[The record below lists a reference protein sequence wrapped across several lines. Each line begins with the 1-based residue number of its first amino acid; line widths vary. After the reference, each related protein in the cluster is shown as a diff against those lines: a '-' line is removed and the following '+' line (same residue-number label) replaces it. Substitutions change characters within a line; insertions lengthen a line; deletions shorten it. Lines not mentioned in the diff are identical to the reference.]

1 MIEELIVRIFKARN
15 QAHMRHWKTNS
26 YSEHKALGHY
36 YDGIIDKLDEIV
48 ETYQGGFGLVG
59 KLPDEIKDAKELIN
73 EEMLWLTKNREKIAK
88 DIPALENLLDDLTG
102 LHMRTLYKLEN
113 LR

>member
-15 QAHMRHWKTNS
+15 QAHMLHWKTDS

-36 YDGIIDKLDEIV
+36 YDGVIDKLDAIV
-48 ETYQGGFGLVG
+48 EAYQGGFGLIDG
-59 KLPDEIKDAKELIN
+59 LPDEAKDAKELVKD
-73 EEMLWLTKNREKIAK
+73 EMLWLAENREKIAK
-88 DIPALENLLDDLTG
+88 NVPALENLIDDLSG
-102 LHMRTLYKLEN
+102 LHMKTLYKLEN

>member
-1 MIEELIVRIFKARN
+1 MIEELIVRMFMARN
-15 QAHMRHWKTNS
+15 QAHMRHWKTDS

-36 YDGIIDKLDEIV
+36 YDKIIDKLDEIV

-59 KLPDEIKDAKELIN
+59 KLPNEIDDAKELIN
-73 EEMLWLTKNREKIAK
+73 DEMLWLTKNREKIAK
-88 DIPALENLLDDLTG
+88 EIPALENLLDELTG

>member
-1 MIEELIVRIFKARN
+1 
-15 QAHMRHWKTNS
+15 MRHWKTDS

-48 ETYQGGFGLVG
+48 EVYQGGFGLVEN
-59 KLPDEIKDAKELIN
+59 LPDSTDDAKNLVQ
-73 EEMLWLTKNREKIAK
+73 EEMLWLTKNREEIAK
-88 DIPALENLLDDLTG
+88 NIPALENLHDDLAG
-102 LHMRTLYKLEN
+102 LQMKTLYKLEN

>member
-15 QAHMRHWKTNS
+15 QAHMRHWKTDS

-36 YDGIIDKLDEIV
+36 YEGIIDKLDQIV
-48 ETYQGGFGLVG
+48 ETYQGGFGLVE
-59 KLPDEIKDAKELIN
+59 KLPDEIEDAKELVKD
-73 EEMLWLTKNREKIAK
+73 EMLWLTKNREKIAK
-88 DIPALENLLDDLTG
+88 EIPALENLLDDLTG

>member
-1 MIEELIVRIFKARN
+1 MIEELIVRMFKARN
-15 QAHMRHWKTNS
+15 QAHMRHWSTDS

-48 ETYQGGFGLVG
+48 EVYQGGFGLVEN
-59 KLPDEIKDAKELIN
+59 LPDSTDDAKNLVQ
-73 EEMLWLTKNREKIAK
+73 EEMLWLTKNREEIAK
-88 DIPALENLLDDLTG
+88 NIPALENLLDDLAG
-102 LHMRTLYKLEN
+102 LHMKTLYKLEN